1 MNKADGVR
9 TLIKQHFWDMSD
21 EDSLSTGD
29 YCVVPEDAYDF
40 LEEYAEKLNVDM
52 TGFNFRRYF
61 PNTGILFLPNAILP
75 RYLQT
80 DHHDPAPL
88 TVQMLITSAEA
99 GHWLYPDN

>member
-1 MNKADGVR
+1 MNKVDDVR
-9 TLIKQHFWDMSD
+9 ALIKQHFWEMSD
-21 EDSLSTGD
+21 EDSLSTSD

-40 LEEYAEKLNVDM
+40 LEEYTEKLNVDM
-52 TGFNFRRYF
+52 TGF

-99 GHWLYPDN
+99 GCWLYPDN